1 MLTPLVE
8 VLFVSSQVS
17 ADECLLLLRPYTVA
31 LRFFFENEGS
41 QPSVTSLNPGSQPS
55 VTSLNQ
61 QHHTHSLINYA
72 KVKPISCD
80 HTQILA
86 LASKATNVKS
96 NVDEELP
103 KWALLES
110 SLAAQSNYAARIKS

>member
-17 ADECLLLLRPYTVA
+17 ADECLLLLRPYKVA
-31 LRFFFENEGS
+31 LSFFFENAG
-41 QPSVTSLNPGSQPS
+41 NQPS

-72 KVKPISCD
+72 KEEPISCD

-86 LASKATNVKS
+86 LASKATNCMS
-96 NVDEELP
+96 NVDKELP

>member
-8 VLFVSSQVS
+8 VLFISSQVS
-17 ADECLLLLRPYTVA
+17 ADERLLLLRPYTVA
-31 LRFFFENEGS
+31 LSFFFENAGS
-41 QPSVTSLNPGSQPS
+41 QPSVTTLNAGSQPS

-72 KVKPISCD
+72 KEEPISCD
-80 HTQILA
+80 HTQLLA
-86 LASKATNVKS
+86 LASKATNFMS
-96 NVDEELP
+96 NVDKELP

-110 SLAAQSNYAARIKS
+110 SLAAQSNYEAHIKS